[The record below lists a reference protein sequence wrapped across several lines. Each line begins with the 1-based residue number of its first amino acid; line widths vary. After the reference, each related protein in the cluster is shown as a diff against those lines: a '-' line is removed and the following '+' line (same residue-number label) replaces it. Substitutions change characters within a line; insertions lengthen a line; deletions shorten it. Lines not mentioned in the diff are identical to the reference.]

1 MKTNLKNR
9 TIYCHQCNE
18 YITMQKIFV
27 DFLYEGSVSDI
38 KDHLL
43 GNTSDRE
50 WIKLTEES
58 RE

>member
-1 MKTNLKNR
+1 
-9 TIYCHQCNE
+9 
-18 YITMQKIFV
+18 MQKIFV